1 MSCSSRWSTLRSPA
15 PSPTPASPRACG
27 TRWLGQALSPRTL
40 TKIHP
45 RFQTPVNA
53 VASLCCITLAVALV
67 MGVVL
72 GAFNQFVFY
81 GIGLTFS
88 LVFVYSAA
96 NLGVFRFY

>member
-1 MSCSSRWSTLRSPA
+1 
-15 PSPTPASPRACG
+15 
-27 TRWLGQALSPRTL
+27 
-40 TKIHP
+40 
-45 RFQTPVNA
+45 
-53 VASLCCITLAVALV
+53 VALV